1 MIDSSS
7 YEDEL
12 NILLDKLSKTISTFS
27 TLSREQAESAILD
40 TTSKIKEG
48 ESILQKI
55 EQELE
60 HDSKNRNPE
69 DLHEEKQKIKNYK
82 TELNDLVNKFK
93 IIQDNY
99 IKKKENNALID
110 DEPKMKP
117 SELLSNEENKNN
129 FDINNEKSPKINNNV
144 INKKSEQNIFEE
156 NIGNI
161 SGVNKVPTINDDTF
175 FNFKRGRKRYKKIC
189 LIIWI
194 TLIIMGLISIFI
206 FLGTKK

>member
-1 MIDSSS
+1 M
-7 YEDEL
+7 
-12 NILLDKLSKTISTFS
+12 
-27 TLSREQAESAILD
+27 
-40 TTSKIKEG
+40 
-48 ESILQKI
+48 
-55 EQELE
+55 
-60 HDSKNRNPE
+60 
-69 DLHEEKQKIKNYK
+69 HEEKQKIKNYK

>member
-69 DLHEEKQKIKNYK
+69 ELHEEKQKIKNYK

-144 INKKSEQNIFEE
+144 INKNSEQNIFEE

>member
-12 NILLDKLSKTISTFS
+12 NILLDKLSKTISAFS

-48 ESILQKI
+48 ESIIQKI
-55 EQELE
+55 EQELD
-60 HDSKNRNPE
+60 HDSKNRSPE
-69 DLHEEKQKIKNYK
+69 ELHEEKQKIKNYK

-194 TLIIMGLISIFI
+194 TIIIMGLISIFI

>member
-69 DLHEEKQKIKNYK
+69 ELHEEKQKINNYK

>member
-1 MIDSSS
+1 M
-7 YEDEL
+7 
-12 NILLDKLSKTISTFS
+12 
-27 TLSREQAESAILD
+27 
-40 TTSKIKEG
+40 
-48 ESILQKI
+48 
-55 EQELE
+55 
-60 HDSKNRNPE
+60 
-69 DLHEEKQKIKNYK
+69 
-82 TELNDLVNKFK
+82 VNKFK

-161 SGVNKVPTINDDTF
+161 SGVNKVPTINDETF

>member
-69 DLHEEKQKIKNYK
+69 ELHEEKQKIKNYK

-175 FNFKRGRKRYKKIC
+175 FNFKRSRKRYKKIC

>member
-69 DLHEEKQKIKNYK
+69 ELHEEKQKIKNYK

-129 FDINNEKSPKINNNV
+129 FDINNEKSPKINDNV

>member
-69 DLHEEKQKIKNYK
+69 ELHEEKQKIKNYK

-175 FNFKRGRKRYKKIC
+175 FNFKRGRKRYQKIC

>member
-1 MIDSSS
+1 MLDSSS

-69 DLHEEKQKIKNYK
+69 ELHEEKQKIKNYK

-110 DEPKMKP
+110 DEPKMRP

>member
-69 DLHEEKQKIKNYK
+69 ELHEEKQKIKNYK

-161 SGVNKVPTINDDTF
+161 SGVNKVQTINDDTF

>member
-12 NILLDKLSKTISTFS
+12 NILLDKLSKTISAFS

-69 DLHEEKQKIKNYK
+69 ELHEEKQKIKNYK

>member
-12 NILLDKLSKTISTFS
+12 NILLDKLSKTVSTFS

-69 DLHEEKQKIKNYK
+69 ELHEEKQKIKNYK

>member
-69 DLHEEKQKIKNYK
+69 ELHEEKQKIKNYK

-194 TLIIMGLISIFI
+194 ALIIMGLISIFI

>member
-69 DLHEEKQKIKNYK
+69 ELHEEKQKIKNYK

-129 FDINNEKSPKINNNV
+129 FDINNEKSPRINNNV

>member
-1 MIDSSS
+1 MLDSSS

-69 DLHEEKQKIKNYK
+69 ELHEEKQKIKNYK

>member
-69 DLHEEKQKIKNYK
+69 ELHEEKQKIKNYK